1 MSSSCQICYEN
12 FSNDSDDLIPRI
24 LNNCGHII
32 CTLCIKNDLIDN
44 AYYCPECMSECL
56 GNIDDISRA
65 ITLEQINTNNTNN
78 TDNNSTNTLT
88 NETRGE
94 RSPSSSSTE
103 QNRLPLSMRV
113 SQHDLTRIDQIAKDI
128 KNASFNIICDNK
140 DNKKE
145 IKVIQ
150 EDNKKLTP
158 NDLKELFI
166 NQKRIELGDA
176 MNLIDRARY
185 MRMCIV
191 YNVYSL

>member
-1 MSSSCQICYEN
+1 MSTSCQVCYEN
-12 FSNDSDDLIPRI
+12 FSNESDDLIPRI

-44 AYYCPECMSECL
+44 AYYCPECMAECL
-56 GNIDDISRA
+56 GDIDEISRA
-65 ITLEQINTNNTNN
+65 TTLEQITMNN
-78 TDNNSTNTLT
+78 DNNNNNYSTNTLT
-88 NETRGE
+88 NTETRGE

-150 EDNKKLTP
+150 EENKKLNA
-158 NDLKELFI
+158 NDLRELFI

-176 MNLIDRARY
+176 MNLIDRARS
-185 MRMCIV
+185 V
-191 YNVYSL
+191 V